1 MFSYEFSFHPL
12 ADSSGPAQAF
22 AELIIEGSLKVSGFK
37 IMKNQ
42 KTGELWVAPPQEKS
56 SKLDDEGKAQYF
68 PRVWWVDA
76 KEKEDDRRTKMEEEV
91 YSAMVQAWT
100 DSRATSS
107 RQAAAGA
114 HAKRNSP
121 QAPEPKPRS
130 KTPLWG
136 G

>member
-12 ADSSGPAQAF
+12 SDSSGPAQAF
-22 AELIIEGSLKVSGFK
+22 AELIVDGCLKVSGFK

-42 KTGELWVAPPQEKS
+42 KSGELWVAPPQEKS
-56 SKLDDEGKAQYF
+56 NKLDDEGKPQYF
-68 PRVWWVDA
+68 PRVWWVDS
-76 KEKEDDRRTKMEEEV
+76 KEKEEDRRTKMEEEV
-91 YSAMVQAWT
+91 YSAMVQAWEA
-100 DSRATSS
+100 SRKVSS

-114 HAKRNSP
+114 HATRNSP
-121 QAPEPKPRS
+121 QTPEAKPRG